1 MYFLSLQLF
10 CQPNTDEKMF
20 SAVPWSVHVNCVPP
34 YPTSLL
40 LVSCFELPI
49 TRTCSDFPSRFELSG
64 VEECRLPYQAIWRC
78 TVHWWLMLTNG
89 LDVNKRAFYRLKREL
104 QNAAPCWDNPISC
117 HPLSVTEVNIEDVI
131 FIIRPAPHDLGSI
144 PPIFAN
150 GKKVTDYILWVFS
163 YLQSFPSEGT
173 TPNVAHERASLSSKS
188 ESESECECASGVA
201 AVSYTH
207 LTLPTSDLV

>member
-1 MYFLSLQLF
+1 
-10 CQPNTDEKMF
+10 MF

-40 LVSCFELPI
+40 LVSYFELPI

-144 PPIFAN
+144 PPIFCKR
-150 GKKVTDYILWVFS
+150 KKSHWLYSLWVFS

-173 TPNVAHERASLSSKS
+173 TPNVAHERASLSSKIW
-188 ESESECECASGVA
+188 ERKRMRVCEWCSRGQLVGASTNEYILSPEYR
-201 AVSYTH
+201 VS
-207 LTLPTSDLV
+207 